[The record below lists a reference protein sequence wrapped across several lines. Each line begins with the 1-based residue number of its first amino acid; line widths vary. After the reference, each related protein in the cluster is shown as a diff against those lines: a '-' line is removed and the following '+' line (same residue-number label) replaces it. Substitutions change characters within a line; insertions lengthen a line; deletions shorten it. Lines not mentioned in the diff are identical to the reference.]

1 MDYPIDSIIEVIH
14 NDVTAEVIIA
24 RVLNNLIIA
33 YSFIDDVA
41 SINFFTIFSK
51 KIPNNFPI

>member
-51 KIPNNFPI
+51 QIPNNFPI